1 MTYKAFFD
9 TNILAYE
16 FELKDPKKRA
26 IARQLLAEWRPSGR
40 MMISVQVLQ
49 ELYVVLTRKMGIAE
63 EDAESIVQRYAK
75 LPTIVITDPPLV
87 LRGIE
92 ISRKYKISFW
102 DALIVSA
109 AKKGGCRVLF
119 TEDLSHGMKLAGVE
133 IINPFKGN
141 PYLNL

>member
-16 FELKDPKKRA
+16 FELKNSEKRA
-26 IARQLLAEWRPSGR
+26 IAKQLLAEWRPSGR
-40 MMISVQVLQ
+40 MTISVQVLQ

-63 EDAESIVQRYAK
+63 EDAESIVQQYAK
-75 LPTIVITDPPLV
+75 LPTVINADSALV

-92 ISRKYKISFW
+92 ISRRYKISFW

-109 AKKGGCRVLF
+109 ALRGGCRIIF
-119 TEDLSHGMKLAGVE
+119 TEDLSHGMKIEGIE
-133 IINPFKGN
+133 IINPFQR
-141 PYLNL
+141 